1 MQDGANTL
9 RSLTLFVSSH
19 FMFNVLGKLQ
29 SEILSG
35 EKREAI
41 STLTLYSRIL
51 RQACNFSSRDA
62 VSFIEEGTFL
72 ENYLSLEQG
81 RFSETPF
88 KYSING
94 FDSETLLIEPFLIQ
108 PFVELA
114 VLGSLGTENNFIKI
128 ELDNTQRN
136 ICIDSVMLNTEIRNK
151 LAEKCNLTKQ
161 RLEYFSHSYTVSEIG
176 LKFTQ
181 KITLQKFTK

>member
-51 RQACNFSSRDA
+51 RQASNFSAKDS
-62 VSFIEEGTFL
+62 VSFLEEGSFL
-72 ENYLSLEQG
+72 DNYLKLEQG
-81 RFSETPF
+81 RFNETPF
-88 KYSING
+88 KYYIDG

-114 VLGSLGTENNFIKI
+114 VLGSLGTENNLINI
-128 ELDNTQRN
+128 EFDNTQHT
-136 ICIDSVMLNTEIRNK
+136 ICIDSVMLNTEIRSK
-151 LAEKCNLTKQ
+151 LAEKCEVTKQ
-161 RLEYFSHSYTVSEIG
+161 RLEYFNHAYSVSETG
-176 LKFTQ
+176 QKFSQ
-181 KITLQKFTK
+181 KIILNKQTR